1 MSQQAFR
8 LSRTMLCAL
17 LASAAGAGLAAFP
30 ARAAQESIDVYYN
43 ERPPYL
49 VSERDGSVSGLTG
62 TPATQA
68 FRAAGISF
76 VWIRMPSNRQMKELQ
91 ENRSP
96 ACAVGWFKSA
106 ERERFAK
113 FSKPIYQDR
122 PTVGLANADSPIPEH
137 EPLSALLANKKRR
150 ILVKDGYSYGPYI
163 DRLLHSA
170 KAGLMATTMENI
182 EMTRMIALHRADM
195 MFAAEEEASAL
206 LQQAGLNPLDFHIL
220 RFPDVPKG
228 ERRYIL
234 CSQSVPD
241 QLMQRLNAAIPPLTP

>member
-1 MSQQAFR
+1 
-8 LSRTMLCAL
+8 MLPVLLAL
-17 LASAAGAGLAAFP
+17 LTGTGAAIAP
-30 ARAAQESIDVYYN
+30 SRAAPESIDVYYN

-49 VSERDGSVSGLTG
+49 ISEHDGSVSGLTG
-62 TPATQA
+62 TPATAA
-68 FRAAGISF
+68 FRAAGIST
-76 VWIRMPSNRQMKELQ
+76 VWIRLPSNRQMKALQ
-91 ENRSP
+91 ENRSA
-96 ACAVGWFKSA
+96 ACAVGWFKNA

-122 PTVGLANADSPIPEH
+122 PTVGLANADNTVPERML
-137 EPLSALLANKKRR
+137 LSTLLADKKLR

-163 DRLLHSA
+163 DPLLRSA
-170 KAGLMATTMENI
+170 KSGQVSTTMENI

-206 LQQAGLNPLDFHIL
+206 LQQAGLNPLDFRVL
-220 RFPDVPKG
+220 RFADVPKG

-234 CSQSVPD
+234 CSQSLPD